1 MKKRQMNSFTC
12 FMLFLIALIL
22 FFFLR
27 LTYGMQEEKQQYS
40 ALISLEGLSYD
51 QDFLKT
57 ASKLK
62 GLQEIWPVAEI
73 PVTIKIDDYTKTT
86 VFNGIDLNA
95 FTGTSALDTD
105 FGNTPLLL
113 LGNKALENMKDSN
126 GHLISKKQQEIYL
139 KLGDDLKITYS
150 LTEGSKSAP
159 TYLPCKAASVLPIDE
174 DQIYI
179 PISRARSLCSKASSD
194 FDITK
199 VFVKINGKS
208 NFENV
213 KHLIGE

>member
-1 MKKRQMNSFTC
+1 M
-12 FMLFLIALIL
+12 
-22 FFFLR
+22 
-27 LTYGMQEEKQQYS
+27 
-40 ALISLEGLSYD
+40 
-51 QDFLKT
+51 
-57 ASKLK
+57 
-62 GLQEIWPVAEI
+62 
-73 PVTIKIDDYTKTT
+73 
-86 VFNGIDLNA
+86 
-95 FTGTSALDTD
+95 DTD

-126 GHLISKKQQEIYL
+126 GHLISKKQQEMYL

>member
-1 MKKRQMNSFTC
+1 MKKRQINSFTC

-126 GHLISKKQQEIYL
+126 GHLISKKQQDMYL

-179 PISRARSLCSKASSD
+179 PISQARSLCSKTSSV

>member
-62 GLQEIWPVAEI
+62 GLQEIWPIAEI

-179 PISRARSLCSKASSD
+179 PISQVRSLCSKTSSV

>member
-126 GHLISKKQQEIYL
+126 GHLISKKQQEMYL

>member
-1 MKKRQMNSFTC
+1 MKKRQINSFTC

-27 LTYGMQEEKQQYS
+27 LTYVMQEEKQQYS

-126 GHLISKKQQEIYL
+126 GHLISKKQQEMYL

-179 PISRARSLCSKASSD
+179 PISQARSLCSKTSSV

>member
-1 MKKRQMNSFTC
+1 MKKRQINSFTC

-126 GHLISKKQQEIYL
+126 GHLISKKQQEMYL

>member
-1 MKKRQMNSFTC
+1 MKKRQINSFTC

-126 GHLISKKQQEIYL
+126 GHLISKKQQEMYL

-179 PISRARSLCSKASSD
+179 PISQARSLCSKASSD

>member
-1 MKKRQMNSFTC
+1 MKKRQINSFTC

-126 GHLISKKQQEIYL
+126 GHLISKKQQEMYL

-179 PISRARSLCSKASSD
+179 PISQARSLCSKTSSV

>member
-1 MKKRQMNSFTC
+1 MNSFTC

-126 GHLISKKQQEIYL
+126 GHLISKKQQEMYL